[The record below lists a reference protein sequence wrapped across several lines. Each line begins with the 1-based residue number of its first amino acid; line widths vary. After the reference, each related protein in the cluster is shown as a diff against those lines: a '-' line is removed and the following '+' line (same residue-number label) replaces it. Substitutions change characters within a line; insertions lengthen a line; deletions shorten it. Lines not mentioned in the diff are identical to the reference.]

1 MKYTK
6 EGYIDIEAL
15 YQEDKSVYKFIIG
28 ARGIG
33 KTFGELKYWIDKV
46 RGTGNKIVL
55 MRRTQTQ
62 IDLIKTPELNPF
74 LALEYE
80 LGTDYKCI
88 LKSIN
93 KNITGVY
100 LAEFNPEDN
109 TYIPKELICYMIA
122 LSTVSNIRG
131 FAGNDIVHIIY
142 DEFTGE
148 LHEKP
153 ISNEGTAFLNAIETI
168 GRNRELKGLEPLSVT
183 CLSNSTMLANPI
195 FIELNFITICE
206 KALNKGKDT
215 IELPERLTSIY
226 MLHDSPIS
234 RAKAKTSLYKLAG
247 AESSFSAMSLH
258 NDFNNDYF
266 DMIKSRNLKEYRP
279 LCTVGEITIYKHK
292 AKREWY
298 ISEHKSG
305 HPDTYATSDIELK
318 RWSNNYYYL
327 KLAHLNK
334 HIYFESYIQQVLFEK
349 YLKI

>member
-6 EGYIDIEAL
+6 DGYIDIDAL
-15 YQEDKSVYKFIIG
+15 YKDDKSVYKFIIG

-33 KTFGELKYWIDKV
+33 KTFGELRYWIDKV

-62 IDLIKTPELNPF
+62 VDLIKTPELNPF

-80 LGTDYKCI
+80 LGSDYKCI
-88 LKSIN
+88 LKNIN

-100 LAEFNPEDN
+100 LTELDTKDN
-109 TYIPKELICYMIA
+109 EYKPKELICYLIA
-122 LSTVSNIRG
+122 LSTVANIRG
-131 FAGNDIVHIIY
+131 FAGNDIIHIIY

-183 CLSNSTMLANPI
+183 CLSNSTLLANPI
-195 FIELNFITICE
+195 FIELKFITICE
-206 KALNKGKDT
+206 RALSKDRDY
-215 IELPERLTSIY
+215 INLPDRLTSIY
-226 MLHDSPIS
+226 MLHNSPIS
-234 RAKAKTSLYKLAG
+234 KAKAKTSLYKLAG
-247 AESSFSAMSLH
+247 ADSSFSAMSLH

-266 DMIKSRNLKEYRP
+266 DMIKSKNIKEYKP
-279 LCTVGEITIYKHK
+279 LCCVGEITIYKHK
-292 AKREWY
+292 SKREWY
-298 ISEHKSG
+298 VSEHISG
-305 HPDTYATSDIELK
+305 HPDTYASSDIELK
-318 RWSNNYYYL
+318 RWANNYYYL
-327 KLAHLNK
+327 KLAHYNK

-349 YLKI
+349 YMKL